1 MVTSSGDGDGD
12 GLALLLVHVP
22 KHDLPLAGVFTNEA
36 KMTGENL
43 NIRKNFND
51 PFVLSGTEVV
61 DGEGVFLAIAVGKYS
76 EWGIIM
82 SKVVQERDPTPLQVK
97 LERMAAVIGC
107 RTIAI
112 IICISFPNIH
122 VFVVFVAMIKPL
134 TLFGFRGRRC
144 SCNCSVCSESYC
156 RGNQG

>member
-51 PFVLSGTEVV
+51 PKALLLST
-61 DGEGVFLAIAVGKYS
+61 
-76 EWGIIM
+76 
-82 SKVVQERDPTPLQVK
+82 DPAFDLIQSSP
-97 LERMAAVIGC
+97 
-107 RTIAI
+107 
-112 IICISFPNIH
+112 
-122 VFVVFVAMIKPL
+122 
-134 TLFGFRGRRC
+134 
-144 SCNCSVCSESYC
+144 SV
-156 RGNQG
+156 